1 MLSPGQPMMGQAP
14 QQPMM
19 SAGQPTKPAADMSG
33 LFQAMLGLS
42 KRPQETPTD
51 KVKRAISILDE
62 VRDMDPKIGANVS
75 MAMHILKNG
84 PDGLEKFTSGSSQSS
99 KY

>member
-1 MLSPGQPMMGQAP
+1 MPMHLGQSARQSMSSMMGPMSPAP
-14 QQPMM
+14 
-19 SAGQPTKPAADMSG
+19 PAADMSG
-33 LFQAMLGLS
+33 LFKAMLGLAE
-42 KRPQETPTD
+42 RPQETPAD
-51 KVKRAISILDE
+51 KVKRAIDILDE

>member
-1 MLSPGQPMMGQAP
+1 MLSP
-14 QQPMM
+14 
-19 SAGQPTKPAADMSG
+19 GQPTKPAADMSG
-33 LFQAMLGLS
+33 LFEMMSNLA

-62 VRDMDPKIGANVS
+62 VRDMDPKIGGNAS
-75 MAMHILKNG
+75 MAIHILKNG
-84 PDGLEKFTSGSSQSS
+84 PDGLEKFTSGS